1 MNLARRVEAVTAVL
15 RESLP
20 ADMAEERARNI
31 VQALVD
37 EGELHPKIRKI
48 RREDAVRNALVFWH
62 FAPDGWFASLEL
74 EVQILKALEST

>member
-1 MNLARRVEAVTAVL
+1 MTLVQRVEAVAAVL

-37 EGELHPKIRKI
+37 ENEFHPTIREI
-48 RREDAVRNALVFWH
+48 RREEAVRHALVFWH
-62 FAPDGWFASLEL
+62 FAPDGWLPLLEIQAQ
-74 EVQILKALEST
+74 VLKALEAT